1 MDPPP
6 LHGRRLGHRADQHCR
21 SRDVLASAIED
32 WGLLAPFVIVDA
44 VMYIAGPSSG
54 SSAFVATSLLL
65 FERVSKLLQKE
76 LVLLDLGLELTELL

>member
-1 MDPPP
+1 M
-6 LHGRRLGHRADQHCR
+6 DQHCR

-54 SSAFVATSLLL
+54 SSAFATTSLLL
-65 FERVSKLLQKE
+65 FERVSKLL
-76 LVLLDLGLELTELL
+76 